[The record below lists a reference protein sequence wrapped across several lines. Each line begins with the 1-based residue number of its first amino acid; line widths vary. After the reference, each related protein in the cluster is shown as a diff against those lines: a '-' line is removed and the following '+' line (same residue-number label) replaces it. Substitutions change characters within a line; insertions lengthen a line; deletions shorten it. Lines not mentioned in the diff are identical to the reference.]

1 MIDVLATRL
10 DHWAG
15 RQVEH
20 LQGVPALDRVM
31 YGASRLGDDG
41 LFWIC
46 AAAVR
51 ALGRPAPL
59 VRFGRQLVWL
69 GIESAVVNG
78 PAKALVR
85 RPRPVAVGRRSH
97 PHRLRVPSN
106 SSFPSGHAASAATMA
121 VLLSEDGLAPVWWT
135 VALTIAA
142 SRVYVGVHHVSD
154 VAAGLAVGAGIGYLA
169 RHVDLPLLTIPEPA
183 TADLPPV

>member
-1 MIDVLATRL
+1 VIGVLATRVDL
-10 DHWAG
+10 WAD
-15 RQVEH
+15 RELVQ
-20 LQGVPALDRVM
+20 LRGVPAVDLVM

-41 LFWIC
+41 LFWIA

-51 ALGRPAPL
+51 AVGRPAPL
-59 VRFGRQLVWL
+59 VRFGRQLAWL

-78 PAKALVR
+78 PVKGLVR
-85 RPRPVAVGRRSH
+85 RPRPAAGRGNLH

-121 VLLSEDGLAPVWWT
+121 VLLSEDGLAPVWWA

-169 RHVDLPLLTIPEPA
+169 RHVDLPLLVLPDPPG
-183 TADLPPV
+183 ADSPPV